1 MKKEKL
7 LLVAVIALFVLNMC
21 TLGFLFFGPPPP
33 GLGPKQLDRMI
44 VEKLSLS
51 PTQTTAFK
59 QLKTIHE
66 AQMRQLD
73 KEFKVAL
80 ENYFSL
86 LKNETVLPAQQDSL
100 QAILSQIQTS
110 RRQITFQHFAD
121 LKAICSPDQRRNFDA
136 LLPDLLQILAPQKRN
151 NPPRKDQ

>member
-7 LLVAVIALFVLNMC
+7 LIGAVIALFVLNLG
-21 TLGFLFFGPPPP
+21 TLGFLFFGPPPH

-44 VEKLSLS
+44 VEKLSLT

-59 QLKTIHE
+59 QLKTVHQ
-66 AQMRQLD
+66 AQMQQLD
-73 KEFKVAL
+73 KEYKIAL

-100 QAILSQIQTS
+100 QATLSQIQTS
-110 RRQITFQHFAD
+110 RSQITFQHFAD

-136 LLPDLLQILAPQKRN
+136 LLPDLLQILVPQKPNR
-151 NPPRKDQ
+151 PPRKDK